1 MSRLTDVRLG
11 INMLKDGNLRD
22 NRPAWWV
29 IVLAIFFLLYIFLG

>member
-11 INMLKDGNLRD
+11 INMLKDGNLKD